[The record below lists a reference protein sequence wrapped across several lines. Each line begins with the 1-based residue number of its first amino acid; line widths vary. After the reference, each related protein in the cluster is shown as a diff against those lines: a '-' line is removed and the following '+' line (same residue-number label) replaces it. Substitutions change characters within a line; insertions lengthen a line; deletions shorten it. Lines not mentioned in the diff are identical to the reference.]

1 MILLLM
7 SELKYRKTNQ
17 SELNKKSMIKILKIN
32 KNKKNIN
39 IISGIHTRE
48 LLTT

>member
-7 SELKYRKTNQ
+7 SELKYRKNNQ